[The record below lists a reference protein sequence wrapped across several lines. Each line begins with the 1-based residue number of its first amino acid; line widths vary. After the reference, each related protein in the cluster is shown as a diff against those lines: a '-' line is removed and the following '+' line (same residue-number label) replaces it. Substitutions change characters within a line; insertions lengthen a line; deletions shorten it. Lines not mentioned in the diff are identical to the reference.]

1 MNDMLL
7 NNIVDFFKDDEN
19 IPKIFICNKVYTPYT
34 NITKNSNKYDNY
46 QTILNKFN
54 NEKYFRCRIFTVDN
68 TTIAKYIIK
77 LVDAHY
83 NVLEET
89 INNKYDVIEE
99 ELFVLYS
106 NENFIQIINMLFQI
120 EYINA
125 LENSDKTWIYFM
137 LYIKL
142 YYVML

>member
-89 INNKYDVIEE
+89 ISKYDVIEE

-125 LENSDKTWIYFM
+125 LENSDKTAFLLDI
-137 LYIKL
+137 LNK
-142 YYVML
+142 YYKDSN